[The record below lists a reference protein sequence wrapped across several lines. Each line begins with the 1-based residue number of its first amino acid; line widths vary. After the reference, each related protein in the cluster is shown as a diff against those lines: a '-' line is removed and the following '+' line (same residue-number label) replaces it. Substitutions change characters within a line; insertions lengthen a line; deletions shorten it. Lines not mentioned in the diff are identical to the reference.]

1 MLRPS
6 IRGRPRAASPCPIR
20 KLLITLLSV
29 TMLAG
34 CADTRPAQEPEG
46 SVAFRSGTGDGRNS
60 QTYTVPG
67 PALKHVGILTPAYEP
82 VWQSAWV
89 SKDPDNPLSQGAT
102 AGIST
107 GIVVLQIAPIAL
119 TFWPVAAGAAGVVIG
134 AAVLGM
140 LGGGQEDPSL
150 QRISPPDRTV
160 ITNATRTL
168 RPDRLFRESMTAAV
182 AHRMRTPPS
191 VVTWYQGW
199 GADTGGT
206 DPLADARA
214 KGMDGVLDF
223 AVDALGLAAGEE
235 KDTFGVFVQVRVRA
249 LDARDGTLRYE
260 RVLSYGPGQP
270 VGGLPRSDFHTIELL
285 AMDNATLYRYLA
297 SQAIER
303 MARLLTEDPDL
314 PLGPR

>member
-1 MLRPS
+1 MR
-6 IRGRPRAASPCPIR
+6 I
-20 KLLITLLSV
+20 LLIILLSM

-67 PALKHVGILTPAYEP
+67 PVLKHVGILTPAYEP

-89 SKDPDNPLSQGAT
+89 SKDPENSLSQGAT
-102 AGIST
+102 AGLST
-107 GIVVLQIAPIAL
+107 SLVILQIAPIAL

-160 ITNATRTL
+160 ITEATRTL
-168 RPDRLFRESMTAAV
+168 RPDRLFRESMTAAM
-182 AHRMRTPPS
+182 AHRMRGPLP
-191 VVTWYQGW
+191 VVTWQQGW
-199 GADTGGT
+199 GADTAGT
-206 DPLADARA
+206 DPLAEARA
-214 KGMDGVLDF
+214 QGMDGVLDF
-223 AVDALGLAAGEE
+223 AVDAIGLAAGEE

-249 LDARDGTLRYE
+249 LEARDGTLRYE

-270 VGGLPRSDFHTIELL
+270 VEGLPRSDFHTVELL
-285 AMDNATLYRYLA
+285 AMDKATLYRYLA

-303 MARLLTEDPDL
+303 MARLVTEDPDL
-314 PLGPR
+314 PLESR